1 LSEPITKKEI
11 TEEEDDNFWVSSASM
26 QGWRTNQEDAHN
38 AILNYD
44 DYSSLF
50 AVYDGHGGHEVAIY
64 TAKKLP
70 NYIKSRKDYR
80 MGNIEDGLIN
90 AFLEF
95 DKTLTEREIVR
106 ELRVI
111 AGKEADTGEEV
122 DHEEVDNLY
131 QEATMPIEAVMAQNV
146 TGENQNNDKA
156 ESSESDAIASK
167 AGPTAEA
174 SALTRFK
181 TRAANGSNKPISPFL
196 RAKQTNN
203 TSVAVGSDPVEEN
216 KNTENANGN
225 DVATKLS
232 FKEEETNADS
242 KADAETNVIN
252 GSIENES
259 QKKNGHSET
268 KTVDDTKTNGHGKDE
283 AYHSDSNG
291 GTENAATP
299 NDVKGKGKGKGK
311 GKSSQIVKSK
321 SASDLETDSDNKEQE
336 TVNENQSKTETEVT
350 SKKAKSAK
358 ELYAN
363 LVNDEVMEEESEDDD
378 NDQDAFVAAEDDD
391 DDDDDEEIDS
401 DATEEQESTDE
412 EDTPDEDEEDEDEEE
427 YIGGEFNEDGSFKPL
442 RPKNQRKRIRKKRR
456 VRTWASLKPGNDSGC
471 TAVVALL
478 VGRELYVANAGDSRC
493 VVCRDGKAIEMSYD
507 HKPED
512 EPERQRINK
521 AGGRVTQDGRVN
533 GGLNLSRAIGDH
545 AYKTNKELPLS
556 EQMISP
562 VPDVKKLTIDPEK
575 DSFVLLACDGIWNSL
590 SSQETVD
597 FISTRLN
604 KKNAKHDT
612 TFLTNILKELFD
624 HCLAPDTMG
633 DGTGCDN
640 MTAVIAKLKP
650 NAFSA
655 ATAPAADKTAVT
667 AAAAEESTKSDLTE
681 KTKLETETAVNSEA
695 NSSVKRPAEDEPD
708 KERIPEPQAKKVKTD
723 SDNSDTT
730 TTEEVKTTPSET
742 EKTETKTEPE
752 TV

>member
-1 LSEPITKKEI
+1 LKKKAGKMGAYLSEPITKKEI
-11 TEEEDDNFWVSSASM
+11 ETSEDDNFWVSSASM

-70 NYIKSRKDYR
+70 NFIKSRKDYR
-80 MGNIEDGLIN
+80 MGKIEEGLAD
-90 AFLEF
+90 AFVEF
-95 DKTLTEREIVR
+95 DKTLTDREIVR

-122 DHEEVDNLY
+122 DHEEVDGLY
-131 QEATMPIEAVMAQNV
+131 QDATTPIEAVMAQTGV
-146 TGENQNNDKA
+146 TGETGNSKPL
-156 ESSESDAIASK
+156 SSQPEGNGTSK
-167 AGPTAEA
+167 AGPGGA
-174 SALTRFK
+174 SALSRFRD
-181 TRAANGSNKPISPFL
+181 RAANGTDKPISPFL
-196 RAKQTNN
+196 RAKSNPEEPESKTN
-203 TSVAVGSDPVEEN
+203 SSD
-216 KNTENANGN
+216 TTADSANN
-225 DVATKLS
+225 HTDAAAKLS
-232 FKEEETNADS
+232 FKEDETIVESDD
-242 KADAETNVIN
+242 KVIN
-252 GSIENES
+252 GSIEDKS

-268 KTVDDTKTNGHGKDE
+268 KEAVTDTKKTNGHDKDE

-291 GTENAATP
+291 TSEPAPNAAEA
-299 NDVKGKGKGKGK
+299 DIKGKGKGKGK
-311 GKSSQIVKSK
+311 GKSSQIVKTK
-321 SASDLETDSDNKEQE
+321 SSSDLEEDQQE
-336 TVNENQSKTETEVT
+336 ESVEKKPETEKEEVT
-350 SKKAKSAK
+350 PSKKPKSAK
-358 ELYAN
+358 ELYEK
-363 LVNDEVMEEESEDDD
+363 LVSDDVMDEESEEDDE
-378 NDQDAFVAAEDDD
+378 NDQDAFKAAEADDD
-391 DDDDDEEIDS
+391 DSEEDMDS
-401 DATEEQESTDE
+401 DATEEQGSTED
-412 EDTPDEDEEDEDEEE
+412 EDTPDEDEEDEEE
-427 YIGGEFNEDGSFKPL
+427 YIGGDFNED
-442 RPKNQRKRIRKKRR
+442 
-456 VRTWASLKPGNDSGC
+456 PGNDSGC

-512 EPERQRINK
+512 ELERTRINK

-545 AYKTNKELPLS
+545 AYKTNKDLPLS
-556 EQMISP
+556 DQMISP

-597 FISTRLN
+597 FVNDRLE

-612 TFLTNILKELFD
+612 NYLTNIIKELFD

-650 NAFSA
+650 NAFSNKKQA
-655 ATAPAADKTAVT
+655 GAQSEASVT
-667 AAAAEESTKSDLTE
+667 EKASSNLTE
-681 KTKLETETAVNSEA
+681 KEEVKLESSADSVKLDTEAT
-695 NSSVKRPAEDEPD
+695 KRPAGSPQ
-708 KERIPEPQAKKVKTD
+708 EPQAKKAKTD
-723 SDNSDTT
+723 IAA
-730 TTEEVKTTPSET
+730 TEISQDSSK
-742 EKTETKTEPE
+742 KAQTKTEPE
-752 TV
+752 TAA

>member
-1 LSEPITKKEI
+1 MGAYLSEPITKKEI

-427 YIGGEFNEDGSFKPL
+427 YIGGEFNED
-442 RPKNQRKRIRKKRR
+442 
-456 VRTWASLKPGNDSGC
+456 PGNDSGC